1 MRPVT
6 IRGGFTLIELLVVIA
21 IIAILIGLLVPA
33 VQQVREAAN
42 RTQCDNNLKQVVL
55 ATHACHD
62 TYKVFPPLCANCA
75 DPSNPGCYVISGIF
89 GRHNYTMFQFLLP
102 FLEQKNIYSRLNIN
116 SYAGGQ
122 YPQVIPILL
131 CPSDPSTANGKSETS
146 YGGANNWGVSNYA
159 GNNYVFGDPSKGTT
173 NGTARLGASFPDGT
187 SSTVAFAEVY
197 GTCGSSGKLNNLW
210 GSLWADANS
219 IWRPAFNLTTNK
231 DAVRGY
237 PAARMFQVAPD
248 FLNNCDASR
257 PQAAHRGGINVAMAD
272 GSVRFVS
279 ASLSAATW
287 AAACD
292 PRDGVPL
299 GPDW

>member
-1 MRPVT
+1 MRGCAV
-6 IRGGFTLIELLVVIA
+6 RRGFTLIELLVVIA

-55 ATHACHD
+55 GAHSCHD
-62 TYKVFPPLCANCA
+62 TYKVFPPLCAECA
-75 DPSNPGCYVISGIF
+75 DPSNPSCYSTSGVF

-102 FLEQKNIYSRLNIN
+102 FLEQNSIYHKLSI
-116 SYAGGQ
+116 SGYAGGQ
-122 YPQVIPILL
+122 YQQVIPVLL
-131 CPSDPSTANGKSETS
+131 CPSDPSTSGGKSETS

-159 GNNYVFGDPSKGTT
+159 GNFYVFGDPAKGTT
-173 NGTARLGASFPDGT
+173 NGAARMPASFPDGT
-187 SSTVAFAEVY
+187 SSTIAFAEVY
-197 GTCGSSGKLNNLW
+197 GTCGNSGLLNNLW

-219 IWRPAFNLTTNK
+219 IWRPAFNLSTGK
-231 DAVRGY
+231 GAVRGY

-248 FLNNCDASR
+248 FLHTCDASR
-257 PQAAHRGGINVAMAD
+257 PQAAHRGGINVALAD

-279 ASLSAATW
+279 SGLSAATW

-299 GPDW
+299 GSDW